1 MSHNYVPFAV
11 LPAEGLDLDR
21 LPMELRRHVANGHQL
36 YAYGSYENCY
46 IVTQDESCK
55 GRQYFIPKENL
66 RRV

>member
-1 MSHNYVPFAV
+1 MSDNYVPFAV
-11 LPAEGLDLDR
+11 LPVEGLDPDR

-55 GRQYFIPKENL
+55 GRPYFIPKENL